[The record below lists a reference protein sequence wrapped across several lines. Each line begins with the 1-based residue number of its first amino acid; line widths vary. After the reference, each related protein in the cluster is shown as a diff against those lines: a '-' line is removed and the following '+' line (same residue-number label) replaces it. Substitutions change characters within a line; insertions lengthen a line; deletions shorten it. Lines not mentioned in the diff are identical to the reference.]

1 MDISVDRL
9 VINFFFVL
17 KKWKSDSIS
26 YGRKYGTFEV
36 CDG

>member
-1 MDISVDRL
+1 MGTSVDRL
-9 VINFFFVL
+9 AINFFFVL

-36 CDG
+36 CYG